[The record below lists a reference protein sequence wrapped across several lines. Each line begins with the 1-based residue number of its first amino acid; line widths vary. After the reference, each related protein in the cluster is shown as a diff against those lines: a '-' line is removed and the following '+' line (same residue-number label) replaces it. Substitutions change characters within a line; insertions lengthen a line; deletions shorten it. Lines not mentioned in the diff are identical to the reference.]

1 MYFSHILHWRPN
13 LLFYQLVS
21 SLSKPCLSYWCH
33 LHSHHLDIF
42 SSSSQSGQ
50 SLPQVLPFI
59 SSWQPGSSPS
69 APILRQLSCRP
80 FRQQGGNVSE
90 DDDEDENVLEAADIL
105 ASHRLRWFFFPGPAV
120 TPLLHGPDATWHR
133 TTPHSTL
140 NQQQP
145 IWHCFQSAQPS
156 SEVRILIFF
165 AAWQLNKVFKS
176 YRCTDCEF
184 FLHMLVPLVKSRW
197 PLIMNKL
204 AKTLSDHLKLWL
216 GVYNKY
222 DLCCC

>member
-105 ASHRLRWFFFPGPAV
+105 ASHRLRWFFSQA
-120 TPLLHGPDATWHR
+120 PLLHRCCTDPTLRDIV
-133 TTPHSTL
+133 PHLTQPSINNNQYGIIFSRL
-140 NQQQP
+140 NQVLK
-145 IWHCFQSAQPS
+145 F
-156 SEVRILIFF
+156 
-165 AAWQLNKVFKS
+165 
-176 YRCTDCEF
+176 EF
-184 FLHMLVPLVKSRW
+184 
-197 PLIMNKL
+197 
-204 AKTLSDHLKLWL
+204 
-216 GVYNKY
+216 
-222 DLCCC
+222 